1 MRDPIFE
8 SLWRIITL
16 ENRRDGEIFHPTG
29 MNGAILSL
37 VMSGTDADAD
47 ADGRPLIVVCV
58 SLRRSIEGLH
68 TH

>member
-1 MRDPIFE
+1 MRDPISE

-37 VMSGTDADAD
+37 ARSSTDAD
-47 ADGRPLIVVCV
+47 ADGRPFIVLFLGGNP
-58 SLRRSIEGLH
+58 SLDG
-68 TH
+68 

>member
-1 MRDPIFE
+1 MRDPISE
-8 SLWRIITL
+8 SFWRIITL
-16 ENRRDGEIFHPTG
+16 EDRDGEIFHPTG